1 MNLLSIIIINDGG
14 NMFNWLKKLFVA
26 DEAPASGHRA
36 RNSKGHY
43 GSDDKSTP
51 NVNEAYTDGKTP
63 VKKPRKAPVKKKTAP
78 KKAPAKKAAPK
89 KAPVKKRQT
98 KKATKK

>member
-1 MNLLSIIIINDGG
+1 
-14 NMFNWLKKLFVA
+14 MFNWLKKIFVG
-26 DEAPASGHRA
+26 DDTPASGDRA

-43 GSDDKSTP
+43 VADDKSTP

-78 KKAPAKKAAPK
+78 KKATAKKAAPK